1 MTTPCSRQAEIDAI
15 TRKLDEIHQAICG
28 DLISPGC
35 RSQQAETARQV
46 NELVNMT
53 TQVRYT
59 LYGNGEPTKS
69 LVSQVAA
76 NTAARQQA
84 NASLMRVV
92 WIAVTVSITALAG
105 TAWQW
110 ILRKG

>member
-15 TRKLDEIHQAICG
+15 TRKLDEIHEAICG
-28 DLISPGC
+28 DLVHPGC
-35 RSQQAETARQV
+35 RAQQAETARQV

-53 TQVRYT
+53 AQVRHT

-69 LVSQVAA
+69 LVSQVAQ
-76 NTAARQQA
+76 NTAARVSA
-84 NASLMRVV
+84 NASLLRIV
-92 WIAVTVSITALAG
+92 WISVSVSITALVA